1 MKGPSMIY
9 ARELPGGGF
18 VAIETTDATQDAAFR
33 GRISVERRAD
43 PARRGGHTP
52 PVVAEVSGPT
62 EAAVFHELYPIA
74 ADNVAIARAI
84 LRWQAAKNRAGGAA
98 PRREQ

>member
-18 VAIETTDATQDAAFR
+18 VSIETLDADAAACR

-43 PARRGGHTP
+43 PTRRAGHAP
-52 PVVAEVSGPT
+52 PVVAEVSGRT
-62 EAAVFHELYPIA
+62 EAEVFHELYPIA

-84 LRWQAAKNRAGGAA
+84 LKWQAAKNRSGDI
-98 PRREQ
+98 PRDS

>member
-18 VAIETTDATQDAAFR
+18 VSIETQNAGAEAPYR

-43 PARRGGHTP
+43 PVRRAGHTP

-84 LRWQAAKNRAGGAA
+84 LRWQAAKNRSGDI
-98 PRREQ
+98 PRQS

>member
-18 VAIETTDATQDAAFR
+18 VSIETQGAGAESAFL

-43 PARRGGHTP
+43 PTRRSGHAP
-52 PVVAEVSGPT
+52 PVVAEVSGPS

-84 LRWQAAKNRAGGAA
+84 LKWQAAKMRSGDI
-98 PRREQ
+98 PRDS